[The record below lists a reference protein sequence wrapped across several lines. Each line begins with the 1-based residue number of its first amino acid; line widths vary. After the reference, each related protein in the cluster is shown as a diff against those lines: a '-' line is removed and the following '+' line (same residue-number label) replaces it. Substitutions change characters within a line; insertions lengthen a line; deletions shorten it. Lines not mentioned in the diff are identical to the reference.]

1 MSYKKGKQLFR
12 VKSKNPQSS
21 CVIQETTWFFN
32 ETCTDETR
40 RNTQTKWDEHEDHK
54 KDQAPVKQLRKHP
67 GY

>member
-1 MSYKKGKQLFR
+1 MSYKQGKQLFR

-21 CVIQETTWFFN
+21 CVLQETTCFFN

-54 KDQAPVKQLRKHP
+54 KDQVPVKQLRKHP